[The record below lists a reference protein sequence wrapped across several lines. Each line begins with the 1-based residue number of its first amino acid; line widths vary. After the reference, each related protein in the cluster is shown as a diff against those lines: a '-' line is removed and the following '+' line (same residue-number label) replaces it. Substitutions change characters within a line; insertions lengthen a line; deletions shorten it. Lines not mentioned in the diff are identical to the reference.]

1 MRPDSDIDSGAQA
14 APAAV
19 DVTIVAHD
27 LGAVGGM
34 ERQLA
39 ELVLGL
45 RGMGHDVTVIARTC
59 ELPPD
64 SGVHFHRVRGPG
76 RPFALAYPWFMVAG
90 SLAVRR
96 WRRGVVQATG
106 AIVLNRIDVV
116 AIHYCHQV
124 GPANPSRATPLF
136 RWHVR
141 LASVLKRVG
150 ERLCLRVNRPAVV
163 VCVSEGVSEE
173 IRHHFPRLADRVLT
187 IHNGV
192 DTAAFAPALRVEDAR
207 ARRTALGLEH
217 ALVALFVGS
226 EWTRKG
232 LEPAIR
238 ALAGAPDW
246 SLVVAGGGDDESYMA
261 LAEAL
266 GVGERLRLLG
276 VTSDVQPL
284 YQMSDAFLLAS
295 SYETFSLVTFEAAAS
310 GLPILATAVSG
321 VRELLQDAHNGF
333 LITREPE
340 LIAERLNR
348 LAADPALRLRLGGA
362 ARESALAF
370 DWARMVDEHHAL
382 YARLSGAS
390 QLLAC

>member
-1 MRPDSDIDSGAQA
+1 
-14 APAAV
+14 
-19 DVTIVAHD
+19 
-27 LGAVGGM
+27 
-34 ERQLA
+34 
-39 ELVLGL
+39 
-45 RGMGHDVTVIARTC
+45 
-59 ELPPD
+59 
-64 SGVHFHRVRGPG
+64 
-76 RPFALAYPWFMVAG
+76 MVAG

-348 LAADPALRLRLGGA
+348 LAVDPALRLRLGGA